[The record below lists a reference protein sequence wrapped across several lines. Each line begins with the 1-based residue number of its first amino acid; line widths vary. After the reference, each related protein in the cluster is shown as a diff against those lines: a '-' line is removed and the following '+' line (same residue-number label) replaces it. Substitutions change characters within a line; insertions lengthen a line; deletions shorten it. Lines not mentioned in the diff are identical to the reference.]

1 MVSYGLVLLVMALG
15 ALLPA
20 YVALYL
26 ITNLKSLQTKT
37 ISALGLGLSF
47 FFLIDTFNDA
57 SELDVNNAF
66 YPNFGGW
73 YHVSLILVFL
83 IGIAVLAIFDHFG
96 VPKVAKDSARTNLGF
111 LVLAPIAVAAVMGI
125 HSFAEGWS
133 FASVASGVQ
142 GNDLVNAFAPGIP
155 TPAAYAPLI
164 SYPVHKFLE
173 ASIVA
178 CLYVILIQR
187 NSNVPKAKWHLPLLG
202 LLFGFTSVIGASIGY
217 FVSFDLTFFY
227 AFGVTAAIYA
237 IIRLAEGI
245 TKGEGDSPVIPS
257 YLGAKVFLAVSVG
270 FFLLYV
276 AALLH

>member
-1 MVSYGLVLLVMALG
+1 MVSYGLAVLVIGLG
-15 ALLPA
+15 TLLPA
-20 YVALYL
+20 YLALYL
-26 ITNLKSLQTKT
+26 ITRLKFLQTKT

-57 SELDVNNAF
+57 SELDVNSAF
-66 YPNFGGW
+66 YPDFGGW
-73 YHVSLILVFL
+73 YHVSLILAFL
-83 IGIAVLAIFDHFG
+83 FGIVALAIFDHFG
-96 VPKVAKDSARTNLGF
+96 VPKVAKDSARTNLG
-111 LVLAPIAVAAVMGI
+111 LVVLAPIAVAAVMGI

-133 FASVASGVQ
+133 FASVASGVP

-155 TPAAYAPLI
+155 TPAAYEPLI

-178 CLYVILIQR
+178 CLYVILVQR
-187 NSNVPKAKWHLPLLG
+187 NKNVSKAKWHLPLLG

-217 FVSFDLTFFY
+217 FFSFDLTYFY

-245 TKGEGDSPVIPS
+245 TKGEGDSAVTPS
-257 YLGAKVFLAVSVG
+257 YLGAKVFLGVSAG